1 MRYRIHGSICLAIK
15 LSPPWR
21 ISQRCEEIK
30 GGKLLTFATIL
41 TGPCVSL
48 GEVTS
53 KLTTRL
59 SPPLPS
65 HSIIFLVHLES
76 LSPISKAQ
84 DRLLISVP
92 VSINEGPSWCS
103 QCFLSSGHVERPLQ
117 SLPNHFSTDHQT
129 LVAEPPVWLEIAKF
143 SPGGNNVK
151 RSCCKVDDHYNQ
163 FYTECRW

>member
-1 MRYRIHGSICLAIK
+1 MRYRIQSLIYLAIK
-15 LSPPWR
+15 PSPPWR

-41 TGPCVSL
+41 AGPCVSL

-59 SPPLPS
+59 SPSLPS

-84 DRLLISVP
+84 NRILISVA
-92 VSINEGPSWCS
+92 VSINGGPSWCS
-103 QCFLSSGHVERPLQ
+103 QCFLSSGRVERPLQ
-117 SLPNHFSTDHQT
+117 LRF
-129 LVAEPPVWLEIAKF
+129 PPIYHDVHSSSRPLF
-143 SPGGNNVK
+143 
-151 RSCCKVDDHYNQ
+151 H
-163 FYTECRW
+163 